1 MPSTFETEEAA
12 RAEARRGL
20 VLLETGPNADLGVL
34 ASRIRESMDQLSAQ
48 PLPPIHQRVTPT
60 RLRSAVHG
68 PAAPPDL
75 PDACDELKQML
86 ASVLAESGR
95 GQPPVDEQALHRSLC
110 DYVGQL
116 KAAHLPPERV
126 LVTIMAIA
134 HRAGVQEGLV
144 DEGSSSRPEALMQ
157 KIVGWC
163 IAEYY
168 HAH

>member
-1 MPSTFETEEAA
+1 MLSRFETEEAA
-12 RAEARRGL
+12 RDEALRGL
-20 VLLETGPNADLGVL
+20 LLLETGASDDLSVL
-34 ASRIRESMDQLSAQ
+34 ARRIRESMDKLAAQ

-60 RLRSAVHG
+60 RLRSAVRG
-68 PAAPPDL
+68 PAVPPGL

-86 ASVLAESGR
+86 ASVLANPDLGR
-95 GQPPVDEQALHRSLC
+95 PPVDEQVLHRSLC

-134 HRAGVQEGLV
+134 HRAGVREGFTDEGLTPPP
-144 DEGSSSRPEALMQ
+144 DALMQ

-168 HAH
+168 QAH